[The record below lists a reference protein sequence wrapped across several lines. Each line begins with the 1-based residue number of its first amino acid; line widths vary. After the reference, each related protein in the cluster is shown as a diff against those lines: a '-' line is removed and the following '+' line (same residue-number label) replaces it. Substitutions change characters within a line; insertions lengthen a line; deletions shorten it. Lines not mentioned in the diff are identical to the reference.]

1 MYHSLSSQKPG
12 YGLWLGLVQAVAV
25 VLAVLGLSAPGA
37 ARKEETLVVEGS
49 GTSNPAEYLAKLIHI
64 FNVGSKPPLKMRYR
78 SIGSGPGID
87 EYINN
92 GNRAPINDFH
102 VSDLTLPEREIN
114 SLNNTRTP
122 LQVPFGLHGV
132 SFFHSVSGYSSGGAR
147 GLNLTVDLLA
157 SIFQRNITSWL
168 HPDIVFLNPRLRSTL
183 PSEGPTSQI
192 GVVVRRLGS
201 SSTFGISTYLNETS
215 NDWVLGAG
223 RGGDG
228 NDPSWP
234 ADVSSVANSGKMIEF
249 LRENPSYIGYVEAG
263 TGQAAELPEVK
274 VKNANGTF
282 LSSDEASYSDALS
295 TALSE
300 TGTLSK
306 ALDSGIDDAAA
317 WIEVPSSLMNQGGHL
332 TWPIVLL
339 SHFYVDKE
347 SPFDDSVSETRA
359 LLKAFIDFTLSNYGQ
374 AIGRQFSFAPM
385 SDIERPDNTSLTDEV
400 LNQVDN
406 LLEGFTEPYRIED
419 AGTVETAI
427 AAEDRRVISVD
438 NVKSYPRIERER
450 LNASIATLRTDF
462 SGFVREDNTLND
474 KTYGVAIA
482 ALLLT
487 IIQFVVLI
495 VVASM
500 ALINSR
506 KLRGY
511 KHVNGADL

>member
-1 MYHSLSSQKPG
+1 
-12 YGLWLGLVQAVAV
+12 
-25 VLAVLGLSAPGA
+25 
-37 ARKEETLVVEGS
+37 
-49 GTSNPAEYLAKLIHI
+49 
-64 FNVGSKPPLKMRYR
+64 
-78 SIGSGPGID
+78 
-87 EYINN
+87 
-92 GNRAPINDFH
+92 
-102 VSDLTLPEREIN
+102 
-114 SLNNTRTP
+114 
-122 LQVPFGLHGV
+122 
-132 SFFHSVSGYSSGGAR
+132 
-147 GLNLTVDLLA
+147 LLA

-168 HPDIVFLNPRLRSTL
+168 HPDIVFLNPSLRSTL

-306 ALDSGIDDAAA
+306 ALDSGFDDAAA

-385 SDIERPDNTSLTDEV
+385 SDIKRPDNTSLTDEV

-500 ALINSR
+500 VLINSR